1 MRLLSRCILPV
12 TFALLVAC
20 TPASPTSNPTLV
32 PDATIP
38 SEVSQDTIG
47 DPEGTSE
54 SDLSDRPLAA
64 VVSGEPIYLVDYERM
79 VAQYETAMIASG
91 VDFSTSDGQAR
102 LLQAREDIL
111 NSMIEQVLIEQYAA
125 QQGIVVTD
133 EDVQVAIDQIV
144 QDVGGEE
151 EFLVRLEQNGITE
164 QDMRNDLGAQLIGAA
179 VVEQVTSSVPETADH
194 VHARHIYVDTRED
207 AEQLLTQL
215 QSGADFSE
223 LAQQYSQD
231 ESTRRTGGDLG
242 FFPRGVLM
250 VPEVEEVAF
259 GLQPQQI
266 SGVVSSSFGHHIVE
280 VLERDP
286 NRVLS
291 PENLQHLKERA
302 FQDWIEGL
310 WAQAVIERYVGQN
323 N

>member
-1 MRLLSRCILPV
+1 M
-12 TFALLVAC
+12 
-20 TPASPTSNPTLV
+20 
-32 PDATIP
+32 
-38 SEVSQDTIG
+38 
-47 DPEGTSE
+47 
-54 SDLSDRPLAA
+54 
-64 VVSGEPIYLVDYERM
+64 VSGEPIYLVDYERM
-79 VAQYETAMIASG
+79 VAQYETAMISSG
-91 VDFSTSDGQAR
+91 VDFSTPDGQAR

-111 NSMIEQVLIEQYAA
+111 NSMIEQILIEQYAV

-133 EDVQVAIDQIV
+133 EDVQAAIDQIV
-144 QDVGGEE
+144 EDVGGEA
-151 EFLVRLEQNGITE
+151 EFQVRLEQNGITE
-164 QDMRNDLGAQLIGAA
+164 QDMRNDLYSQLIGAA

-194 VHARHIYVDTRED
+194 VHARHIYVDTREG
-207 AEQLLTQL
+207 AEQLLAQL
-215 QSGADFSE
+215 QAGADFAE

-266 SGVVSSSFGHHIVE
+266 SGVVDSSFGYHIVE

-291 PENLQHLKERA
+291 PENLHHLKERA
-302 FQDWIEGL
+302 FQDWIESL
-310 WAQAVIERYVGQN
+310 WTQAEIEKYVGQN
-323 N
+323 Y

>member
-1 MRLLSRCILPV
+1 VL
-12 TFALLVAC
+12 
-20 TPASPTSNPTLV
+20 
-32 PDATIP
+32 
-38 SEVSQDTIG
+38 SEVPQDTAS
-47 DPEGTSE
+47 DSE
-54 SDLSDRPLAA
+54 DGSDAEVSDRPLAA

-79 VAQYETAMIASG
+79 VAQYETAMISSG
-91 VDFSTSDGQAR
+91 VDFSTTDGQAR

-111 NSMIEQVLIEQYAA
+111 NSMIEQVLIEQYAL

-144 QDVGGEE
+144 QDVGGEA
-151 EFLVRLEQNGITE
+151 EFQVRLEQNGITE
-164 QDMRNDLGAQLIGAA
+164 QDMWNDLRAQLIGAK

-194 VHARHIYVDTRED
+194 VHARHIYVDTREG
-207 AEQLLTQL
+207 AEQLLTLL
-215 QSGADFSE
+215 QGGADFAE
-223 LAQQYSQD
+223 LAQQHSQD

-250 VPEVEEVAF
+250 VPEVEEAAF

-266 SGVVSSSFGHHIVE
+266 SGVIASSFGYHIVE

-286 NRVLS
+286 SRALS

-302 FQDWIEGL
+302 FQDWIESL
-310 WAQAVIERYVGQN
+310 WAQAEIERYVGQN
-323 N
+323 Y